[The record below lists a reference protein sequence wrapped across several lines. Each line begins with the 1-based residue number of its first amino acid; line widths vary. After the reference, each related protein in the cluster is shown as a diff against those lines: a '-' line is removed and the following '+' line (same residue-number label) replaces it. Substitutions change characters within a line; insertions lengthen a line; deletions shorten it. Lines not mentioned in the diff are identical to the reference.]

1 MQGVAESGQKILSL
15 RESPVAARLPALT
28 RCSGFTMLR
37 HFLQSVAERVI
48 HEGRR
53 R

>member
-1 MQGVAESGQKILSL
+1 MQGAQKILSL
-15 RESPVAARLPALT
+15 RESATAPHLPALT
-28 RCSGFTMLR
+28 PHRAFTMLR